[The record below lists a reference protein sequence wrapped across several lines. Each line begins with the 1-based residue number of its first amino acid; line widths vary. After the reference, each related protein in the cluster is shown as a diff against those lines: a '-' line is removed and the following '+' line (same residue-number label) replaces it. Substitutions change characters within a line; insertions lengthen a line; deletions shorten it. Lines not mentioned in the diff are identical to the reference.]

1 GDHELLDVH
10 VGVGVRPA
18 VEDVHH
24 RHRQQVGVRA
34 ADVAEQG
41 QVGAL
46 GGGAGRG
53 QGDPQDGVGAELAL
67 VRAAVQVDQGL
78 VQVPLVGG
86 VQAED
91 LRGDGLGDGGDGVLH
106 ALAEVA
112 RLVTVAALDC
122 LEGTGGCT
130 GGNGCPGERS
140 VIQGELD
147 LHGRVAARVEDL
159 ACTDGLD
166 TGHIDSLLTSS
177 A

>member
-1 GDHELLDVH
+1 GPDRGDHELLDVH
-10 VGVGVRPA
+10 VGVGVRAA

-24 RHRQQVGVRA
+24 RHRQQVCVRA

-41 QVGAL
+41 EVGAL

-53 QGDPQDGVGAELAL
+53 QGDAEDGVGAELAL
-67 VRAAVQVDQGL
+67 VRAAVPGDQGL

-112 RLVTVAALDC
+112 RLVAVAALDGF
-122 LEGTGGCT
+122 ERTGGCA
-130 GGNGCPGERS
+130 GGNGCPGERP
-140 VIQGELD
+140 VVQGELD
-147 LHGRVAARVEDL
+147 LYGRVAARVQDL
-159 ACTDGLD
+159 
-166 TGHIDSLLTSS
+166 
-177 A
+177 